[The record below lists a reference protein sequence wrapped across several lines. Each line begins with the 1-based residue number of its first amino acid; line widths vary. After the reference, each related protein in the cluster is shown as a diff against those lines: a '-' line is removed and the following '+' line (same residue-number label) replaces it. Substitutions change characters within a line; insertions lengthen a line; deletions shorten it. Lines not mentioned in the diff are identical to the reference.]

1 MSDVTIAW
9 TWVIVPSV
17 MSLKRQTLPSHL
29 FSQRPRVKLDTI
41 TLLNGYFAAKNSKI
55 RNFLFPEAVTGLSN
69 SLTKEVTEQV
79 LRNGK
84 TIDSVYFI
92 AGYPHTAGD
101 PAEDNIL
108 FIFEISFH
116 VKFNHHD
123 KEWIFKIRALET

>member
-1 MSDVTIAW
+1 
-9 TWVIVPSV
+9 

-55 RNFLFPEAVTGLSN
+55 RNGLFPEAVTGLSN

-92 AGYPHTAGD
+92 AGYPPMAREPT
-101 PAEDNIL
+101 EDNIL
-108 FIFEISFH
+108 VQGVDF
-116 VKFNHHD
+116 
-123 KEWIFKIRALET
+123 